1 MLFYQEREGTS
12 HSERFGHTMK
22 RAGVAITITSVTDMV
37 AFGIGS
43 LTEVPALKSFCT
55 YACVG
60 IFAIFLF
67 QSTVFVAAMSL
78 DQKVQ
83 YKSLSILN
91 VLDKPKKN
99 GQILSQSGCASHFS
113 IYLLTSIYGSL

>member
-1 MLFYQEREGTS
+1 
-12 HSERFGHTMK
+12 MK

-78 DQKVQ
+78 DQKV
-83 YKSLSILN
+83 STVSRSRI
-91 VLDKPKKN
+91 
-99 GQILSQSGCASHFS
+99 IE
-113 IYLLTSIYGSL
+113 ILTSISIVCKYRSVQVHDKFHPNLLCASIFYRL

>member
-1 MLFYQEREGTS
+1 MLELRLLFYQEREGTS

-78 DQKVQ
+78 DQKV
-83 YKSLSILN
+83 KSIG
-91 VLDKPKKN
+91 DKCRYSF
-99 GQILSQSGCASHFS
+99 QF
-113 IYLLTSIYGSL
+113 